1 MLMEIC
7 NCIVSISLLPIK
19 LFKCLPENIS
29 LICFNLFVLLGK
41 SRDFKAFICF
51 SPCYSLE
58 FTCFSNNSQVANRYV

>member
-19 LFKCLPENIS
+19 LFKCVPENIS

-41 SRDFKAFICF
+41 SRDFKAFI
-51 SPCYSLE
+51 
-58 FTCFSNNSQVANRYV
+58 